1 MTLRQIPNQKDKDA
15 AVVESHR
22 RVGKLVREI
31 MDTHMVESKLPE
43 DIAWELIRSS
53 LIVSEYE

>member
-1 MTLRQIPNQKDKDA
+1 MTLRQIPGPKDKDA

-31 MDTHMVESKLPE
+31 MDTYMVENKLPE
-43 DIAWELIRSS
+43 DIAWELTRSS
-53 LIVSEYE
+53 FIVSEYE